1 MDQLNPYETPKTF
14 ALHRAEY
21 LFGVAVVTGL
31 MIANFSELRWW
42 VVIALFFY
50 IDVIGYLPGAIAY
63 KKAAGAPISKVYYAL
78 YNFMHSFITQGTV
91 ILLWCLISGPEW
103 ALLIIPFHLFGDRGL
118 FGNFMKPFGL
128 PFEPEAQPAYQ
139 KMLDDLGIDQKA
151 PAGGHA
157 PTESTSDKTP
167 ALQTTG

>member
-14 ALHRAEY
+14 QLHRAEY

-42 VVIALFFY
+42 VVVAGFFY

-63 KKAAGAPISKVYYAL
+63 KKANGGPVPKIYYVL
-78 YNFMHSFITQGTV
+78 YNFMHSFITQGAV
-91 ILLWCLISGPEW
+91 ILIWCLTVGPEW

-118 FGNFMKPFGL
+118 FGNFMKPFAL

-139 KMLDDLGIDQKA
+139 KMLDALGVKEKA
-151 PAGGHA
+151 PKGHEPKEA
-157 PTESTSDKTP
+157 KTP
-167 ALQTTG
+167 ALQPAA